1 MKKLTF
7 LAVLVLLSQL
17 VFAGGLLT
25 NGNQS
30 AQYIRMMSRNA
41 SLGIDA
47 VYYNPAGLIKLD
59 DGWHFALHNQTIF
72 QTKTVDSQFSLLN
85 DGYYEGAV
93 NVPYFPT
100 AFIVY
105 KKNNLALSFGFGPN
119 GGGGTADYD
128 RGLPSFEIPIT
139 KVVPS
144 LAGLTQ
150 INPALNVTGYD
161 VKLAFEG
168 SSVFYGL
175 QFGATYK
182 VNDIFSVYGG
192 VRYLPS
198 KNIYAG
204 TIESIQLKV
213 GDTYYP
219 APTWLSGASGTVSGI
234 AAQASGA
241 ATSYTG
247 AANSVQQ
254 LITGG
259 AGSFTLAQVQNAGYI
274 SSAQRATFEGA
285 LSNLGLNSAQ
295 IAALNMNQVK
305 TYFSQGAATYAATAT
320 QLNTVAG
327 SLGETAGLLGDKEVD
342 AEQTG
347 SGFTPMIGMNISPVE
362 NLNIGL
368 KYEMQTKLELTNST
382 KVDDV
387 GLFPDGEPS
396 RSDLPAILGIGVG
409 YDDGKLEAQ
418 FSYTMFFDK
427 GVSWGGNTR
436 DIAIYKE
443 IDPDMIRAREI
454 DKNGFEAGLGLQY
467 NVTDKFALSIGG
479 LRSNLGVAEN
489 FQNDFDNNNSSYSLG
504 GGIEWKIT
512 DALVLDAGVLKS
524 FYKDETVS
532 FTDPDI
538 GVYNETY
545 GKNTTGFAIGLSY
558 SIF

>member
-1 MKKLTF
+1 
-7 LAVLVLLSQL
+7 
-17 VFAGGLLT
+17 
-25 NGNQS
+25 
-30 AQYIRMMSRNA
+30 
-41 SLGIDA
+41 
-47 VYYNPAGLIKLD
+47 
-59 DGWHFALHNQTIF
+59 
-72 QTKTVDSQFSLLN
+72 
-85 DGYYEGAV
+85 
-93 NVPYFPT
+93 
-100 AFIVY
+100 
-105 KKNNLALSFGFGPN
+105 
-119 GGGGTADYD
+119 
-128 RGLPSFEIPIT
+128 
-139 KVVPS
+139 
-144 LAGLTQ
+144 
-150 INPALNVTGYD
+150 
-161 VKLAFEG
+161 
-168 SSVFYGL
+168 
-175 QFGATYK
+175 
-182 VNDIFSVYGG
+182 
-192 VRYLPS
+192 
-198 KNIYAG
+198 
-204 TIESIQLKV
+204 
-213 GDTYYP
+213 
-219 APTWLSGASGTVSGI
+219 
-234 AAQASGA
+234 
-241 ATSYTG
+241 
-247 AANSVQQ
+247 
-254 LITGG
+254 
-259 AGSFTLAQVQNAGYI
+259 
-274 SSAQRATFEGA
+274 
-285 LSNLGLNSAQ
+285 
-295 IAALNMNQVK
+295 
-305 TYFSQGAATYAATAT
+305 
-320 QLNTVAG
+320 VAG
-327 SLGETAGLLGDKEVD
+327 SLEETAGLLGDKEVD

-347 SGFTPMIGMNISPVE
+347 SGFTPMIGINISPVE

>member
-1 MKKLTF
+1 MKKSTF

-72 QTKTVDSQFSLLN
+72 QTKTVDSQFGLLN

-139 KVVPS
+139 K
-144 LAGLTQ
+144 LGAGLNKISPLLSPYQ
-150 INPALNVTGYD
+150 IPAVTGYD
-161 VKLAFEG
+161 AVMSFEG

-175 QFGATYK
+175 QLGATYK
-182 VNDIFSVYGG
+182 VSDFLSVYGG
-192 VRYLPS
+192 IRLLPS
-198 KNIYAG
+198 QNTYFGEITNIKVRTAG
-204 TIESIQLKV
+204 DPISA
-213 GDTYYP
+213 DTY
-219 APTWLSGASGTVSGI
+219 
-234 AAQASGA
+234 
-241 ATSYTG
+241 
-247 AANSVQQ
+247 
-254 LITGG
+254 
-259 AGSFTLAQVQNAGYI
+259 
-274 SSAQRATFEGA
+274 
-285 LSNLGLNSAQ
+285 
-295 IAALNMNQVK
+295 
-305 TYFSQGAATYAATAT
+305 
-320 QLNTVAG
+320 LNTIAPIITPTIQALGTAAG
-327 SLGETAGLLGDKEVD
+327 GLQAAIDAGMLDPGADVTNPQILPYLQLLGYPSISNQQAVALLESTKNSLQGLMDADVSDKKVD
-342 AEQTG
+342 AQQTG
-347 SGFTPMIGMNISPVE
+347 FGFTPMIGINISPVE

-387 GLFPDGEPS
+387 GLFPDGETS

-409 YDDGKLEAQ
+409 YQAGKLEAQ

-443 IDPDMIRAREI
+443 LDPDMIRAREI

-479 LRSNLGVAEN
+479 LRSNLGVAES

-504 GGIEWKIT
+504 GGLEWKIT

-532 FTDPDI
+532 FTDPDM
-538 GVYNETY
+538 GTYKETY